1 MINNNHHIL
10 HNTIIDAS
18 AHKWNSNDII
28 NSAPPVHVHLPAI
41 GLEIR
46 RTSPFSQHFNGG
58 RVSSTPLSHGLKSCI
73 LIVTR
78 STPASVS
85 RTIIIITILHHQPH
99 KVVLD
104 GWMDGCVCSHF
115 THSARFIYNNC
126 YGSLT
131 ILQFIVT
138 TYNNSTREHTRLL
151 PITL

>member
-58 RVSSTPLSHGLKSCI
+58 RVSSTPLSHGLESCI

-104 GWMDGCVCSHF
+104 GWTDA
-115 THSARFIYNNC
+115 SAHT
-126 YGSLT
+126 SLT
-131 ILQFIVT
+131 RKDLFIIIVMA
-138 TYNNSTREHTRLL
+138 
-151 PITL
+151 P

>member
-58 RVSSTPLSHGLKSCI
+58 RVSSTPLSRFKELYINSNEEHAGKCLSNNNNNNN
-73 LIVTR
+73 L
-78 STPASVS
+78 TPP
-85 RTIIIITILHHQPH
+85 TTH

-104 GWMDGCVCSHF
+104 GWTDA
-115 THSARFIYNNC
+115 SAHT
-126 YGSLT
+126 SLT
-131 ILQFIVT
+131 RKDLFIIIVMA
-138 TYNNSTREHTRLL
+138 
-151 PITL
+151 P